1 MSCSFRG
8 STVSTSNAIAML
20 FRRLTVSRPF
30 SSSVEATHFQ
40 LYKRT
45 KHVFE
50 EAWRVLKF
58 REVCLRAASE
68 TSSAES
74 GETLLNE
81 LGKLMDDSHESCSKL
96 CENSCP
102 EVNELV
108 RIAKEAGAYGSRITG
123 KILFYRF
130 GIALY

>member
-8 STVSTSNAIAML
+8 SMVSIFNAIDKPS
-20 FRRLTVSRPF
+20 RHLTISHPL
-30 SSSVEATHFQ
+30 SSVEATHFQ

-50 EAWRVLKF
+50 EAWRVVKF

-68 TSSAES
+68 TSSVES

-123 KILFYRF
+123 KHFFYWP

>member
-8 STVSTSNAIAML
+8 SMVSISNAIAMPSHH
-20 FRRLTVSRPF
+20 LTISHPL
-30 SSSVEATHFQ
+30 SSVEATHFQ

-74 GETLLNE
+74 GETILNK

-108 RIAKEAGAYGSRITG
+108 LIAKEAGAYGSRITG
-123 KILFYRF
+123 KILFYRL

>member
-8 STVSTSNAIAML
+8 STVSISNAIAMPS
-20 FRRLTVSRPF
+20 RRLTISHPL
-30 SSSVEATHFQ
+30 SPVEATHFQ

-81 LGKLMDDSHESCSKL
+81 LGKLMDDSHDSCSKL

-123 KILFYRF
+123 KHFFYRL

>member
-8 STVSTSNAIAML
+8 STVSLSNAIAML
-20 FRRLTVSRPF
+20 SLRLTISHPL

-74 GETLLNE
+74 GETILNE
-81 LGKLMDDSHESCSKL
+81 LGKLMDDSHDSCSKL

-123 KILFYRF
+123 RTVIYRF
-130 GIALY
+130 GTVLY

>member
-8 STVSTSNAIAML
+8 LTVSIFNAIATPS
-20 FRRLTVSRPF
+20 RRLTISHPL
-30 SSSVEATHFQ
+30 SPVEATYFQ

-68 TSSAES
+68 TTSAEG
-74 GETLLNE
+74 GETILNE

-102 EVNELV
+102 EVNE
-108 RIAKEAGAYGSRITG
+108 
-123 KILFYRF
+123 
-130 GIALY
+130 